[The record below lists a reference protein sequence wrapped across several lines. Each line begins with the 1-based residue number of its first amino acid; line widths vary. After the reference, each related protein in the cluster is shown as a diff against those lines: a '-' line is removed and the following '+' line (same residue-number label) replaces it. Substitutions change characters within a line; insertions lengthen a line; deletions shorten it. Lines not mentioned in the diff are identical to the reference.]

1 MHSHKSSGTVHRPPT
16 VQSSVGPM
24 PGTSKQRTA
33 AVRTP
38 AAAAIRQT
46 VTRNTDLRSH
56 VFIRLPPKYAFL
68 CPKGTPP
75 RGDVKSAF
83 AMFPSLHGVFSAIWR
98 SFSNYYQSAR
108 AATGRN
114 NRYTEFSIP

>member
-68 CPKGTPP
+68 CPKCTPPP

-83 AMFPSLHGVFSAIWR
+83 AMFPSLHGVFSAIGEA
-98 SFSNYYQSAR
+98 SLIVINLR
-108 AATGRN
+108 ALQPVRIIDVQ
-114 NRYTEFSIP
+114 RFP

>member
-1 MHSHKSSGTVHRPPT
+1 MHSHKSSGTVHRPT
-16 VQSSVGPM
+16 TLQYSVGPM

-33 AVRTP
+33 AVRPP

-75 RGDVKSAF
+75 PAWRCQERIRDVSKPAWCF
-83 AMFPSLHGVFSAIWR
+83 LGHMEKLL
-98 SFSNYYQSAR
+98 
-108 AATGRN
+108 
-114 NRYTEFSIP
+114 